1 MLKRLHIEKKY
12 TRNKAG
18 KNSNFCC
25 FRTFQL
31 ESNREELNMVE
42 LDTIY
47 KSTRE
52 KMQKSIES
60 LSRDLLKIRTGKANI
75 SLLEDI
81 KVDYYGQPT
90 PLNHIGTLSIPEAR
104 MIIVRP
110 WEKTL
115 LPLIEKA
122 ILASD
127 IGITPQSDGNVVRL
141 IFPSLTEE
149 RRKDLVKLV
158 KKHGEEA
165 KIAIRNSRRH
175 FNEEVK
181 RLEKDSKI
189 SEDVCEDGL
198 DEIQDI
204 TDEFVKKID
213 SIIQNKENEIMEI

>member
-1 MLKRLHIEKKY
+1 
-12 TRNKAG
+12 
-18 KNSNFCC
+18 
-25 FRTFQL
+25 
-31 ESNREELNMVE
+31 MVE

-60 LSRDLLKIRTGKANI
+60 LSSDLLKIRTGKANI

-104 MIIVRP
+104 MIVVRP

-158 KKHGEEA
+158 KKYGEEA

-181 RLEKDSKI
+181 KLEKDSKI
-189 SEDVCEDGL
+189 SEDVRQDGL
-198 DEIQDI
+198 DEIQNI